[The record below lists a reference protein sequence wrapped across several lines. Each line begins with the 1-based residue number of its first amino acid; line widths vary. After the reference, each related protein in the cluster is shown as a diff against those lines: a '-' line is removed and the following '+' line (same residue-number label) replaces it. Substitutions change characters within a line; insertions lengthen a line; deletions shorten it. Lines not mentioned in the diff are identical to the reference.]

1 MLSRAL
7 FTLLLFFWLSSV
19 YAQKWI
25 PPVPLVANAQLQS
38 IAKLSYHD
46 SLKTYVIEFNPEL
59 AQQVG
64 PFVTAFHQAH
74 EYGHLQ
80 RGHVNKK
87 KLNKQGT
94 GMLQLNQ
101 DMEIGADIYATEYLY
116 LQDKSILLSM
126 LDYLHTS
133 AQEDL
138 LHYPRKARAHR
149 LDQHLQTLSAYSTQN
164 VACRHKLHYEDE
176 SACTH
181 LSSTGRPLHGSD
193 VTPCLHVTHP
203 EGDNVKVRNQ

>member
-1 MLSRAL
+1 MLARAL
-7 FTLLLFFWLSSV
+7 LTLLLLFWLQTGF
-19 YAQKWI
+19 AQKWV
-25 PPVPLVANAQLQS
+25 PPVSLVANSQLQS

-59 AQQVG
+59 AMQAG
-64 PFVTAFHQAH
+64 PFVSAFHQAH

-87 KLNKQGT
+87 KLNQQGN
-94 GMLQLNQ
+94 GMLQLNK

-133 AQEDL
+133 AHEDL

-149 LDQHLQTLSAYSTQN
+149 LDQHLHSLSSYSTQN
-164 VACRHKLHYEDE
+164 VACRHRLHNEDE

-181 LSSTGRPLHGSD
+181 VSDTGKPLHGSD
-193 VTPCLHVTHP
+193 YTPCLHVTHP
-203 EGDNVKVRNQ
+203 AGDNVKVRNQ